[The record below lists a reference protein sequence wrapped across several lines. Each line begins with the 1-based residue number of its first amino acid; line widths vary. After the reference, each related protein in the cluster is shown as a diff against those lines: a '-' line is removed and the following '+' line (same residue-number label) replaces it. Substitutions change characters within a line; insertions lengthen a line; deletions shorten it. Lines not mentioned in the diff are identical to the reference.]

1 MNLISG
7 VLKEDYSDYVLYF
20 VESLSDELK
29 QEIRSRL
36 SAVCHGVDQAQS
48 AAKIYS
54 YKETAKEFVKRYK
67 SDKNASEKRKKGM
80 IGELLVH
87 IILEIEGRFTT
98 ASPFFNMEER
108 SFKKGYDVALFEEKT
123 NELWI
128 AEVKS
133 GEIQKNQKDASAAA
147 TGLINTAKN
156 DLKVRLNDYNTS
168 LWLNALNAAKVTM
181 SDSRIIDQQL
191 LTDEK
196 IKYTI
201 LFNKK
206 VCYREMEVG
215 GVTYQAMLIA
225 DSVQHNKIR
234 RSGKSDGRC
243 LYNGG
248 KIFID
253 DLEYH
258 FTGGFHP
265 RDYVKAACWENTD
278 GYRLGESFGGNLVLF
293 RIVWQYYQALI
304 EEYTLYLKSNSAD
317 RNKQKLLDYIKDE
330 WNLFLNDFKKIEPK
344 SVKKIGREDKEWK
357 QEEAVYNQ
365 EANTIVRKRIA
376 RLTILWSNPGDMIT
390 VEDGSEVILEGV
402 DNKMRD
408 SIYKEYEEAME
419 LLGIKQMILQ
429 GPPGTSKTYSAKA
442 FLKYM
447 AHNCSDEEL
456 AALQIVD
463 YFAED
468 KYCAKLRKEKGDPEI
483 AWDIVQFHPSYG

>member
-1 MNLISG
+1 
-7 VLKEDYSDYVLYF
+7 
-20 VESLSDELK
+20 
-29 QEIRSRL
+29 
-36 SAVCHGVDQAQS
+36 
-48 AAKIYS
+48 
-54 YKETAKEFVKRYK
+54 
-67 SDKNASEKRKKGM
+67 
-80 IGELLVH
+80 
-87 IILEIEGRFTT
+87 
-98 ASPFFNMEER
+98 
-108 SFKKGYDVALFEEKT
+108 
-123 NELWI
+123 
-128 AEVKS
+128 
-133 GEIQKNQKDASAAA
+133 
-147 TGLINTAKN
+147 
-156 DLKVRLNDYNTS
+156 
-168 LWLNALNAAKVTM
+168 
-181 SDSRIIDQQL
+181 
-191 LTDEK
+191 
-196 IKYTI
+196 
-201 LFNKK
+201 
-206 VCYREMEVG
+206 MEVG

-248 KIFID
+248 TIFID

-317 RNKQKLLDYIKDE
+317 RNKQKLLAYIKDE
-330 WNLFLNDFKKIEPK
+330 WDLFLNDFKKIEPK
-344 SVKKIGREDKEWK
+344 SVKKIGRVEKEWK
-357 QEEAVYNQ
+357 QEEAIYNQ

-390 VEDGSEVILEGV
+390 VEGGSKVILEGV

-442 FLKYM
+442 FLKHM
-447 AHNCSDEEL
+447 HIIVVMRNWQISRL
-456 AALQIVD
+456 LIILQKIN
-463 YFAED
+463 
-468 KYCAKLRKEKGDPEI
+468 
-483 AWDIVQFHPSYG
+483 IVQNCARKKEIQKLHGI